1 LDVEAMKQFAAAL
14 SLRAEIAIVLACAFG
29 LPLAYTMML
38 ALGAVEREFV
48 TDALLL
54 RVVAFEVAMLGALGA
69 LLWSRDWTFE
79 RLGIATPSFQDVL
92 DAVGLLVVA
101 YLIPAGIL
109 ALLPPDMKQAATN
122 ALSFTPLSLPVVV
135 AASLVSPLFEEV
147 FVVGYVFAVLGPA
160 NKTMAINISVALRL
174 AYHLSQGAAA
184 VIFIL
189 PMAVVFAW
197 WYSTRP
203 SLWPLLMAH
212 IALEFLGL
220 APHTT

>member
-1 LDVEAMKQFAAAL
+1 MKQFTAAL
-14 SLRAEIAIVLACAFG
+14 SPRAEIAIVLLCAFG
-29 LPLAYTMML
+29 LPLAYSVLL
-38 ALGAVEREFV
+38 ATGAVEREFI

-54 RVVAFEVAMLGALGA
+54 RVIAFEVAMLGALGG

-79 RLGIATPSFQDVL
+79 RLGLNTPTFQDVI

-109 ALLPPDMKQAATN
+109 ALLPHDLKQAATG
-122 ALSFTPLSLPVVV
+122 AFSFTPLSLPIVV
-135 AASLVSPLFEEV
+135 ATSLVSPLFEEV
-147 FVVGYVFAVLGPA
+147 FVVGYVFAVMGPA
-160 NKTMAINISVALRL
+160 NKTIAINVSIALRL
-174 AYHLSQGAAA
+174 AYHLSQGPAA

-189 PMAVVFAW
+189 PLAVVFAW

-212 IALEFLGL
+212 VALEFLGL
-220 APHTT
+220 APHAA